1 MINKELT
8 TMGGGGAKDEQ
19 FTFHF
24 TAEYYDRVYGFA
36 IAGSEV
42 PYQNVQTFF
51 LEEFEPDSS
60 SFVKSY
66 SKAEL
71 LNALSKAT
79 LLQNSA
85 MGLIARLGGMGYR
98 DQLFVDSSTNL
109 YPNYLSF
116 DAIFFRNYGQL
127 SQMIVGYMT
136 NNTETYN
143 NLVSIIENYNE
154 CWLTVQWDYD

>member
-1 MINKELT
+1 MGKWRVV
-8 TMGGGGAKDEQ
+8 GGGVVKDEN

-24 TAEYYDRVYGFA
+24 TPKYNDDDNGFG
-36 IAGSEV
+36 IVEV
-42 PYQNVQTFF
+42 ELHYKNYKKFF
-51 LEEFEPDSS
+51 LDEFQPNES

-85 MGLIARLGGMGYR
+85 MGLVARLGGMGYR

-143 NLVSIIENYNE
+143 NLVSIIENYDE
-154 CWLTVQWDYD
+154 CWLEISCDYD

>member
-1 MINKELT
+1 ML
-8 TMGGGGAKDEQ
+8 GGAKDEQ

-24 TAEYYDRVYGFA
+24 TTEYYDRVYGFG
-36 IAGSEV
+36 IVGSEV
-42 PYQNVQTFF
+42 PYENVQTF
-51 LEEFEPDSS
+51 LLDEFQPSES

-85 MGLIARLGGMGYR
+85 MGLVARLGGMGYR
-98 DQLFVDSSTNL
+98 DQLFVGSSTNL

-127 SQMIVGYMT
+127 SQMIVGYIT
-136 NNTETYN
+136 SDTETYD
-143 NLVSIIENYNE
+143 NLVSIIENYDE
-154 CWLTVQWDYD
+154 CWLEISWDYD

>member
-1 MINKELT
+1 
-8 TMGGGGAKDEQ
+8 
-19 FTFHF
+19 
-24 TAEYYDRVYGFA
+24 
-36 IAGSEV
+36 
-42 PYQNVQTFF
+42 
-51 LEEFEPDSS
+51 
-60 SFVKSY
+60 
-66 SKAEL
+66 
-71 LNALSKAT
+71 
-79 LLQNSA
+79 
-85 MGLIARLGGMGYR
+85 MGLVARLGGMGYR

-154 CWLTVQWDYD
+154 CWLTIQWDYD

>member
-1 MINKELT
+1 MINRELLG
-8 TMGGGGAKDEQ
+8 GGGGAKDEQ
-19 FTFHF
+19 FTFYF
-24 TAEYYDRVYGFA
+24 STEQYRSVYGFA

-85 MGLIARLGGMGYR
+85 MGLVARLGGMGYR

-154 CWLTVQWDYD
+154 CWLTIQWDYD

>member
-1 MINKELT
+1 M
-8 TMGGGGAKDEQ
+8 
-19 FTFHF
+19 
-24 TAEYYDRVYGFA
+24 
-36 IAGSEV
+36 
-42 PYQNVQTFF
+42 
-51 LEEFEPDSS
+51 
-60 SFVKSY
+60 
-66 SKAEL
+66 
-71 LNALSKAT
+71 NALSKAT

-85 MGLIARLGGMGYR
+85 MGLVARLGGMGYR

-154 CWLTVQWDYD
+154 CWLTIQWDYD